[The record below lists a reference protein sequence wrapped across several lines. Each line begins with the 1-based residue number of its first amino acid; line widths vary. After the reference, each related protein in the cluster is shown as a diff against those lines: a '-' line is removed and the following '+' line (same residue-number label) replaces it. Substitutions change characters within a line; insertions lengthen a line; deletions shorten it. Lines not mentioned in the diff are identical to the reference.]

1 MNRLKTIFST
11 LTGLK
16 IGLLATAVSILIY
29 FTSFTPYKIPFID
42 EFDLKAYDFHLRTRG
57 PVEPTGE
64 VAVVAIDEKSL
75 DALGKWPWPRTRM
88 AELVRKL
95 SAMNSSVIAFDIVFS
110 EPDESSGAAVLRKLR
125 HEFGNSDP
133 HLASLLKK
141 AEAATDNDRILS
153 KALSESP
160 AVLGYFFF
168 TGDEVSAPEGRQRE
182 KYLIPSRFASVRQIS
197 EAEPEF
203 EVKEAGG
210 ITKNIPVI
218 ASSTES
224 FGYFNITPDADGT
237 VRWVDLVIRYGD
249 EYYPHIS
256 IESLRRYAD
265 FPNLILN
272 VADYGVDSI
281 NIGEVIVPTDEHGRL
296 LVNFRGGPKTFP
308 HYSASDV
315 VDGAVPREAIEGKII
330 IIGATAIGI
339 YDMRVTPFSGVFPGV
354 EILANTIDTI
364 ISGDFIYKPEWFYVF
379 ELLSIIIPGVLLSI
393 VIPRVSALFT
403 ALFTLVM
410 ITAYIYASHYVFVH
424 LKLWLTDIYPVFTII
439 FVASST
445 TLFQFVSE
453 QRKKKEIREA
463 FSRYVDRS
471 VVNEIVKN
479 PGLLNLGG
487 EEKVLTVLFS
497 DVRGFTNITE
507 KLTPQTLVKLMND
520 YLTPMT
526 EVILKNGGTVDKY
539 MGDAIMAFW
548 GAPLPQED
556 HAIRACKA
564 ALEMER
570 TLIETQKTWEKPG
583 IPKLVSGIGLS
594 TGRAVVGNMGSSTR
608 FDYTVMGDVVNLGS
622 RLEGLT
628 KEYGVRIIVP
638 KPTYEEVKD
647 FFVFRELDLV
657 KVKGKDI
664 PIAIYELMGEKK
676 AAAELKELIDFF
688 ETGLKAYRAKA
699 WVMAEEYFGHVLEL
713 KPDDGPSKAFIKR
726 IEVLRASTLPDEW
739 DGVFVMKTK

>member
-1 MNRLKTIFST
+1 MNPIWRFLNRI
-11 LTGLK
+11 TGLQV
-16 IGLLATAVSILIY
+16 GLLATAVAILIY
-29 FTSFTPYKIPFID
+29 FSSFTPYKIPFID

-57 PVEPTGE
+57 PVTPTGE
-64 VAVVAIDEKSL
+64 VAIVAIDEKSL

-88 AELVRKL
+88 AELIRKL
-95 SAMNSSVIAFDIVFS
+95 SAMDPSVIALDIVFS
-110 EPDESSGAAVLRKLR
+110 EPDESSGAVVLRKLR
-125 HEFGNSDP
+125 QEFGNSDP
-133 HLASLLKK
+133 RLASLVKK
-141 AEAATDNDRILS
+141 AEAKADNDRILS
-153 KALSESP
+153 NALSEAP
-160 AVLGYFFF
+160 MVLGYFFF
-168 TGDEVSAPEGRQRE
+168 TGDEVSAPEDRQKE
-182 KYLIPSRFASVRQIS
+182 TYLIPSRFASVRQIS
-197 EAEPEF
+197 EAEPRF
-203 EVKEAGG
+203 KVLDASGVAR
-210 ITKNIPVI
+210 NIPVI
-218 ASSTES
+218 ASSAES
-224 FGYFNITPDADGT
+224 FGYFNIAPDMDGT
-237 VRWVDLVIRYGD
+237 VRWVDLVIKYGD

-281 NIGEVIVPTDEHGRL
+281 NIGDVIVPTDEHGRL
-296 LVNFRGGPKTFP
+296 LVNFRGGPHTFP
-308 HYSASDV
+308 HYSAADIV
-315 VDGAVPREAIEGKII
+315 EGAVPREAIEGKII

-364 ISGDFIYKPEWFYVF
+364 ISGDFIYRPEWIYVYD
-379 ELLSIIIPGVLLSI
+379 LLSILIPGVLLSL

-403 ALFTLVM
+403 ALFTIVM
-410 ITAYIYASHYVFVH
+410 ATVYIYANHYVFVH

-439 FVASST
+439 FVSSST
-445 TLFQFVSE
+445 TVFQFVSE

-507 KLTPQTLVKLMND
+507 KLIPQALVKLMND

-548 GAPLPQED
+548 GAPLPQAD

-570 TLIETQKTWEKPG
+570 RLIETQTTWDKPG
-583 IPKLVSGIGLS
+583 IPRLVSGIGLS
-594 TGRAVVGNMGSSTR
+594 TGKAVVGNMGSSTR

-664 PIAIYELMGEKK
+664 PIAIYELMGYAGEPRIKEI
-676 AAAELKELIDFF
+676 AEVF
-688 ETGLKAYRAKA
+688 EAGLKAYRAMA
-699 WVMAEEYFGHVLEL
+699 WTVAVEYFDSCLEL
-713 KPDDGPSKAFIKR
+713 KPDDGPSKAFLKR
-726 IEVLRASTLPDEW
+726 IELLRAVALPAEW